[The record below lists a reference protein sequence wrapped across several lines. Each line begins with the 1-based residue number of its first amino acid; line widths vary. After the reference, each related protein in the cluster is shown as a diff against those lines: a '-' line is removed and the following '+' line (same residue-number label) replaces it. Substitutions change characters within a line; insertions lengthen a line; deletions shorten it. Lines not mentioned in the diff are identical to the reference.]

1 MTQEYISKEKKAEL
15 EAELAHLKN
24 VRRQE
29 IADAIAYAKSL
40 GDLSENAEYHQARE
54 DQAWAEDRVNQIEHI
69 LRNAIVVAD
78 GKKKSTT
85 VVVGSSVVI
94 QKKGDK
100 EKREVKIVGGE
111 EADVASGKFSVHSPL
126 GAALIGKATGDK
138 AVVTTPKG
146 ETTYAV
152 LEVK

>member
-54 DQAWAEDRVNQIEHI
+54 DQAWAEDRINQIEHI
-69 LRNAIVVAD
+69 LRTAFVVVD
-78 GKKKSTT
+78 SKKKPTT
-85 VVVGSSVVI
+85 VAVGSTVVI

-100 EKREVKIVGGE
+100 QKREIKIVGGE
-111 EADVASGKFSVHSPL
+111 EADVATGKFSVHSPL
-126 GAALIGKATGDK
+126 GAALIGKAPGDK
-138 AVVTTPKG
+138 ATVTTPKG
-146 ETTYAV
+146 ETLYSV
-152 LEVK
+152 LEIQ

>member
-1 MTQEYISKEKKAEL
+1 MTQEYISKEKLEEL
-15 EAELAHLKN
+15 RKELDHLKN

-29 IADAIAYAKSL
+29 IADAISYAKSL

-54 DQAWAEDRVNQIEHI
+54 DQAWSEDRVNQIEHI
-69 LRNAIVVAD
+69 LRTAIVVD

-85 VVVGSSVVI
+85 VVVGSVVLI

-100 EKREVKIVGGE
+100 ERREVKIVGGE
-111 EADVASGKFSVHSPL
+111 EADVAAGKFSVHSPL
-126 GAALIGKATGDK
+126 GEALIGKAPGDK

-146 ETTYAV
+146 ETIYSV
-152 LEVK
+152 VEIK

>member
-15 EAELAHLKN
+15 EAELSHLKN

-29 IADAIAYAKSL
+29 IAEAIAYAKSL

-69 LRNAIVVAD
+69 LRTAVVVVD
-78 GKKKSTT
+78 SKKKSTT
-85 VVVGSSVVI
+85 VTVGSVVLI

-111 EADVASGKFSVHSPL
+111 EADVAAGKFSVHSPL
-126 GAALIGKATGDK
+126 GEALLGKAPGDK
-138 AVVTTPKG
+138 ATVTTPKG
-146 ETTYAV
+146 ETIYSV
-152 LEVK
+152 VEIK